1 VHRAKSDLLLVFA
14 LTLLTN
20 FLYFVSSNGDFFYP
34 DSATYLM
41 PARFLLQGAG
51 FLNAPGVAETL
62 RTPGYPVFLLPF
74 LLLQHTAAAVAIAQ
88 HLLNALLAMAVY
100 LLTRRRLDRGAAL
113 IAAILFA
120 IDTPTIHYANKV
132 LTETLFTVMLFALFA
147 LALRIV
153 RAPRTRDLTI
163 AGLLAGALVLVR
175 PVAILY
181 FAGLA
186 VAFAI
191 ERIGW
196 KRIAAFVAIALA
208 LPLAW
213 AARNACHTGVFDV
226 ASIAG
231 SNLLEYRAA
240 GAVAIEDGGDFLTE
254 LPPVQQELLAD
265 ADGEIEEA
273 MHIPDAGEL
282 SEAVRGREYGRIGRR
297 ILLEHPRGAAMLTLR
312 GVLVLLFESDWE
324 AMMIVSR
331 VDESTVH
338 LAVDAWTVALT
349 LFALIGLAALWRRDR
364 SLALL
369 LGLTIIYFVLISAGG
384 EAEARFRVP
393 IVPMLAIAAAAGAGA
408 VLRGVRVTA
417 R

>member
-1 VHRAKSDLLLVFA
+1 MHRAKSDLFLVFA

-20 FLYFVSSNGDFFYP
+20 LAYFASSSGDFFFP
-34 DSATYLM
+34 DSATYLR

-51 FLNAPGVAETL
+51 FVHAPGVAETL
-62 RTPGYPVFLLPF
+62 RTPGYPLFLLPF
-74 LLLQHTAAAVAIAQ
+74 LLVRQTAAAVVIAQ
-88 HLLNALLAMAVY
+88 HLLNGLLAMAIY
-100 LLTRRRLDRGAAL
+100 LLARRRLGRAPAL
-113 IAAILFA
+113 LAAILFA

-132 LTETLFTVMLFALFA
+132 LTETLFTAMLFGLFL

-153 RAPRTRDLTI
+153 ERPRMRDLAS

-175 PVAILY
+175 PVAIVY
-181 FAGLA
+181 FAALA

-196 KRIAAFVAIALA
+196 KRIAAFAAIALA

-213 AARNACHTGVFDV
+213 AARNAHHTGVFHV

-231 SNLLEYRAA
+231 SNILAYRAA
-240 GAVAIEDGGDFLTE
+240 GAVAIEDGGDFATE

-282 SEAVRGREYGRIGRR
+282 SDAVRGREYGRIGRR

-312 GVLVLLFESDWE
+312 GILVLLFESDWE
-324 AMMIVSR
+324 AMMMVSGI
-331 VDESTVH
+331 DESTVH
-338 LAVDAWTVALT
+338 LVIDAWSAALIV
-349 LFALIGLAALWRRDR
+349 FALIGLAALARRDR
-364 SLALL
+364 PLALL
-369 LGLTIIYFVLISAGG
+369 LGLTIAYFVLISAGG

-393 IVPMLAIAAAAGAGA
+393 IVPMLAIAAAAGADA
-408 VLRGVRVTA
+408 VARGLRATA